1 MAAYKNFKFQASSTE
16 DTNREDVEVLIPE
29 VLDPS
34 YGMYV
39 WPCAAV
45 LAQFI
50 WFHQDDVDSKQVL
63 EIGAGTSLP
72 GIVAAKL
79 GASVTLT
86 DDIRQPKCLDNC
98 RKSCEAN
105 NIETVNTLAISW
117 GIFTPSMVTLPP
129 QDILLAS
136 DCFYDSKDF
145 EDVIATIKFFMEKN
159 NSCECWVTYQQR
171 SADRSIEYLLQKWNL
186 SCCHHPLRTFN
197 ADTPCIG
204 GSGLPGNHSIEML
217 VITNSERAPPV

>member
-1 MAAYKNFKFQASSTE
+1 MFHVDQVLAKLRDMAAYKNFKFQEFSTE
-16 DTNREDVEVLIPE
+16 DTNRKDVEVLIPE

-79 GASVTLT
+79 GASVPD

-105 NIETVNTLAISW
+105 NLKTVILW
-117 GIFTPSMVTLPP
+117 LFLGVFTPSMVTLPHKISWH
-129 QDILLAS
+129 QIAS
-136 DCFYDSKDF
+136 MTAKVANFLCNQSLY
-145 EDVIATIKFFMEKN
+145 
-159 NSCECWVTYQQR
+159 
-171 SADRSIEYLLQKWNL
+171 
-186 SCCHHPLRTFN
+186 
-197 ADTPCIG
+197 
-204 GSGLPGNHSIEML
+204 
-217 VITNSERAPPV
+217 